1 MARFILTR
9 PAVLNTSGGVVVV
22 PAGEIDSAHYL
33 NFQINPNATVVEDD
47 SAFAAHQML
56 ANECDRVRRTIKPNS
71 GDGNDI
77 PGFGSATAL
86 PEQR

>member
-22 PAGEIDSAHYL
+22 PAGEIDSSNYL
-33 NFQINPNATVVEDD
+33 NFQINPNAIVVEDE
-47 SAFAAHQML
+47 SSVAAHQML
-56 ANECDRVRRTIKPNS
+56 ANECARVRASIKSYS

-86 PEQR
+86 PE